1 MGDRGPVSRIIYSHV
16 QRISLTEAERDLLP
30 FFEAIDQ
37 MPPDR
42 RRAALFAAIRG
53 GQGAARPELARTESG
68 KAGRAIDALLDAF
81 E

>member
-1 MGDRGPVSRIIYSHV
+1 M

-53 GQGAARPELARTESG
+53 GQGAAQTELARTESG

>member
-1 MGDRGPVSRIIYSHV
+1 MAKPGRQQTVIYSHV

-30 FFEAIDQ
+30 FFEALDQ
-37 MPPDR
+37 LPPDR
-42 RRAALFAAIRG
+42 RRAALFAAIRN
-53 GQGAARPELARTESG
+53 GQGAAQPELARTESG

>member
-1 MGDRGPVSRIIYSHV
+1 MGDRGPVTRIIYSKVHRV
-16 QRISLTEAERDLLP
+16 SLTEAERDLLP

-53 GQGAARPELARTESG
+53 GQGAAQPELARTESG